1 MSNYPAKM
9 AVVIADFVKIDG
21 DQQSG
26 DPSRFVFLNAFS
38 ILTVERRG
46 RGFHFDELR
55 QIDESGNG
63 GAELLLALADA
74 VDDETSLAGY
84 RIDELVGSLIRVPCG
99 DLRDAQCKPALL
111 KLKAALG
118 NEVQDAFWYDRERHR
133 SLEDLASDY
142 DLPAEWHRQ
151 GRQVNLNMLER
162 ELSAKAQSVW
172 LSIANEL
179 LTTDELRRANAD
191 YDQWR
196 TSSAIA

>member
-9 AVVIADFVKIDG
+9 AVVIADFVSIDG
-21 DQQSG
+21 DGQSG

-38 ILTVERRG
+38 ILKIERRG
-46 RGFHFDELR
+46 RGFHFDEIR
-55 QIDESGNG
+55 RIDESGNA
-63 GAELLLALADA
+63 GAELLLALADEI
-74 VDDETSLAGY
+74 DHETSLAGY
-84 RIDELVGSLIRVPCG
+84 RIDELVGSLVRVPCG
-99 DLRDAQCKPALL
+99 DLRDAECKPALL
-111 KLKAALG
+111 KLKAMLG
-118 NEVQDAFWYDRERHR
+118 NEVQDAFWYDQERHR

-142 DLPAEWHRQ
+142 DLPAEWHRH
-151 GRQVNLNMLER
+151 GRQVSPHMLER